1 MAGKQIEK
9 PDSTGT
15 YTSANWFKDIFTQAN
30 WYDSLKAG
38 VKYDDFKNNFVAFIR
53 TEPFLQS
60 MKDAVKTPSGRTN
73 LAKAFKDDELR
84 GILLNEYQYYP
95 VRWAVGDLYNSGDGR
110 KVYFDMFA
118 SWENLGSI
126 PKAMLDIVKA
136 MTGTKLPREQA
147 LIDWKHY
154 NKPEKELHA
163 TSADLDWFKTGLG
176 SAEAAKK
183 LLAEIKSDP
192 GKTRLV
198 ALLRTQEIRPALDEV
213 LATKEGRAG
222 LAQLLNSGAGRGVLD
237 EAMKSAEG
245 INVVGY
251 IWNMPDGKT
260 MMSEK
265 GNGISLL
272 TTAVILRHQLMYNEN
287 QDKLKSTPARQ

>member
-1 MAGKQIEK
+1 MAEAQIK
-9 PDSTGT
+9 KTDFQ
-15 YTSANWFKDIFTQAN
+15 ALFTQAN
-30 WYDSLKAG
+30 WYGTLKEG
-38 VKYDDFKNNFVAFIR
+38 VKNTGFKDQFVAFIR
-53 TEPFLQS
+53 TDPFLQS
-60 MKDAVKTPSGRTN
+60 MKAAVKTPSGRAN

-84 GILLNEYQYYP
+84 GILLKEYQYYP

-126 PKAMLDIVKA
+126 PKALLDIVNA
-136 MTGTKLPREQA
+136 MTGTKLPRDQA

-154 NKPEKELHA
+154 NKVEKELHA
-163 TSADLDWFKTGLG
+163 AKADIDWFKTGLG
-176 SAEAAKK
+176 SDAETKK
-183 LLAEIKSDP
+183 LLDGIKTGP

-198 ALLRTQEIRPALDEV
+198 ALLRTQEIRPALDDV
-213 LATKEGRAG
+213 LTTKAGRAG
-222 LAQLLNSGAGRGVLD
+222 LAQLLNSGAGRGVLG
-237 EAMKSAEG
+237 EAMDSAEG

-265 GNGISLL
+265 GNGIGLL
-272 TTAVILRHQLMYNEN
+272 TTAVILRHQLTYNEN
-287 QDKLKSTPARQ
+287 QDKLKGTPARQ